1 MGASS
6 VTDKG
11 EAGGPGAYRMVGC
24 NFTDELWADQPGL
37 RLKAD
42 CMGPRLRQGGTPEV
56 SGCLE
61 RKEHQTGHSTDEQ
74 ERDMGT
80 GNKRPT
86 AGLEEARWVSSDS

>member
-1 MGASS
+1 
-6 VTDKG
+6 
-11 EAGGPGAYRMVGC
+11 MVGC

-61 RKEHQTGHSTDEQ
+61 RRKHQTGGTPLMSRRGTWVQ
-74 ERDMGT
+74 GT
-80 GNKRPT
+80 GLPNSR
-86 AGLEEARWVSSDS
+86 AGGAGWCRAR